1 MPPREQ
7 LAARLRERGNALFH
21 AGNYSEAEE
30 QYTVG
35 LNQLPRG
42 HGAPVTPMQLPLR
55 LNRAACCI
63 SALSEHTDL
72 TTR

>member
-1 MPPREQ
+1 VY
-7 LAARLRERGNALFH
+7 A
-21 AGNYSEAEE
+21 
-30 QYTVG
+30 VG

-42 HGAPVTPMQLPLR
+42 HGAPVTPMELTLH